1 MRINLWRQRC
11 ATGPACQFL
20 ALAVLL
26 FFAAGAVSAVEV
38 PTLYAVEVELD
49 PQDPDAR
56 QTAERAALLTVL
68 IRVTGTMGVSE
79 SPEIAELFPNPAQFV
94 LRRSRGPAN
103 SETLTLDGE
112 AIERRLRQAALPIWG
127 SNRPLTLALLG
138 VDWGQ
143 GEREIVA
150 AIDANRVP
158 GAARSIDPNRL
169 LRERVEGVA
178 TTRGVPLVFPLLD
191 SIDMENL
198 SFTDI
203 WGGFDEPLWKVAERY
218 GADSILVGRIRPD
231 SEQENR
237 WSWYHAEERRV
248 WTGEPEFVVNLLADS
263 MGVLYAVGGDAVVEE
278 IRVTVGGVNSVT
290 AYAKVQ
296 RMMENLRGIDRLA
309 VKSASADTITYLVS
323 LQGGAERLDREL
335 QLSGLLER
343 VQTTD
348 NSLDLRRFGTDEGSP
363 ADPGIPYGVPDSLE
377 YLLRVD

>member
-1 MRINLWRQRC
+1 M
-11 ATGPACQFL
+11 CQLL
-20 ALAVLL
+20 ASIVLLAVASDTA
-26 FFAAGAVSAVEV
+26 FAVEV
-38 PTLYAVEVELD
+38 PDLYAVEVALD

-68 IRVTGTMGVSE
+68 IRITGTTAVSE
-79 SPEIAELFPNPAQFV
+79 SPEVAELFPNPAQFV
-94 LRRSRGPAN
+94 LRRSRSADN
-103 SETLTLDGE
+103 SEILTLDGE
-112 AIERRLRQAALPIWG
+112 AIERQLRRAALPQWG
-127 SNRPLTLALLG
+127 SNRPLTLVLLA

-150 AIDANRVP
+150 AVDADRSP

-169 LRERVEGVA
+169 LRERVDQTA
-178 TTRGVPLVFPLLD
+178 TMRGIPLVFPMLD

-203 WGGFDEPLWKVAERY
+203 WGGFDEPLWQVAERY
-218 GADSILVGRIRPD
+218 RADSILVGRIRPD

-248 WTGEPEFVVNLLADS
+248 WTGDPEFVVNLLADS
-263 MGVLYAVGGDAVVEE
+263 MAVLYAVGGDAAVEE
-278 IRVTVGGVNSVT
+278 IRVTIGGVNSVA
-290 AYAKVQ
+290 AYAEVQ
-296 RMMENLRGIDRLA
+296 RMMENLRGVDRLV
-309 VKSASADTITYLVS
+309 VKSASADTITYRVS

-343 VQTTD
+343 AQTTSSMIGSRRLD
-348 NSLDLRRFGTDEGSP
+348 NADDATFG
-363 ADPGIPYGVPDSLE
+363 ADTRYGAPVVLE